1 MLYNIF
7 SIWLF
12 SSYII
17 INSMV
22 EKTLIVEGM
31 TCNHCVNTV
40 KRAISSLDGVS
51 FVEVDLGS
59 KKAKVS
65 FDEKILNEDVI
76 KKSIEEWGYKVS
88 SIT

>member
-1 MLYNIF
+1 
-7 SIWLF
+7 
-12 SSYII
+12 
-17 INSMV
+17 MV

-40 KRAISSLDGVS
+40 KRAISSLDGVFS
-51 FVEVDLGS
+51 VEVDLAS

-65 FDEKILNEDVI
+65 FDEKILKEDAI

-88 SIT
+88 SIS